1 MPDMTS
7 PVNTEFSRRTSE
19 GTGAQLMRTFCP
31 FSSVLRSDLF
41 ALMPPCEN
49 TAELRALLVTSVH
62 LSPLSL
68 YVYVCACAL
77 CAWECVCSGALVCA
91 CAYVFQYVC
100 AHVCFSRNLCACR
113 CALVCMCVCLHINVC
128 ICTCVCVCTRVHA
141 CVKAGS

>member
-7 PVNTEFSRRTSE
+7 VNAEFSRRTSE

-62 LSPLSL
+62 LPPLSL

-77 CAWECVCSGALVCA
+77 CAWECVCSSAHVCA

-100 AHVCFSRNLCACR
+100 AHVCFSRNVCVHAGVLR
-113 CALVCMCVCLHINVC
+113 CVCVCVCTCMYVCM
-128 ICTCVCVCTRVHA
+128 CTCVCVQECTHV
-141 CVKAGS
+141 